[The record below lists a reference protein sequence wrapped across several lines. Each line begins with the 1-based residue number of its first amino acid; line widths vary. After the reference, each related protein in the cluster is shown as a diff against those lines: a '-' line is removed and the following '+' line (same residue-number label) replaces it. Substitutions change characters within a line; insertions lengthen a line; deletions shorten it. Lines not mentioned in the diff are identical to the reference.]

1 MITSTE
7 QDSLRTQL
15 DELLQN
21 REVAGWFSKAWEVQT
36 EVPIL
41 LPDGAENRVDRLLLN
56 GRKAVIVDFKT
67 GEPDKRDQKQ
77 VLEYIDVLR
86 KMNFIEV
93 EGYLLYVRTSELVAV
108 GQRKLKVVKKK
119 DDHQLGLGI

>member
-1 MITSTE
+1 
-7 QDSLRTQL
+7 
-15 DELLQN
+15 
-21 REVAGWFSKAWEVQT
+21 
-36 EVPIL
+36 
-41 LPDGAENRVDRLLLN
+41 LN

-93 EGYLLYVRTSELVAV
+93 EGYLLYVRTGELVAV

-119 DDHQLGLGI
+119 DDNQLGLGI